1 MILCPIGLSKLGL
14 LFIFAIVMA
23 FSLRLL
29 MVKVFDF
36 IELVLYVALGLLKK
50 WVVYATTTPSSGSS
64 GGSNSNPSG
73 GNSPNGAGNNPGNGG
88 GGNPGGNDPVVVAT
102 APIAVD
108 LFQVEFHSIVVE
120 PIDEAKRN
128 LLSDFNAEATTK
140 PSGSVI
146 KKTP

>member
-36 IELVLYVALGLLKK
+36 IELVLYVALGFLK
-50 WVVYATTTPSSGSS
+50 WVVYATTTPPSGSS

-102 APIAVD
+102 AAVAVD
-108 LFQVEFHSIVVE
+108 LFEVEFNSIVIE

-140 PSGSVI
+140 TSGSVI